1 MPIEREKIR
10 NALVG
15 KGFKEK
21 SGRTHDNYYLYIA
34 GKKSKIFTH
43 LSHGSGYKD
52 YTDELVNKVYHQIG
66 LVKRE
71 FLEFIDCPL
80 THQKHIALLRQR
92 NLIR

>member
-10 NALVG
+10 KALVG

-21 SGRTHDNYYLYIA
+21 SGTRHDNYYLYVG
-34 GKKSKIFTH
+34 GKKSRIFTH

-52 YTDELVNKVYHQIG
+52 YTDELVSKVCHQVG
-66 LVKRE
+66 LAKKE

-80 THQKHIALLRQR
+80 THQKHIALLREK